1 MFQASVFSLCL
12 LSDNYHIYIF
22 MSNKHKK
29 FCIKKTAILSLT
41 LLVPQ
46 KIKETWPLISQEL
59 I

>member
-29 FCIKKTAILSLT
+29 FFIQKIANLSLT

-46 KIKETWPLISQEL
+46 KIKET
-59 I
+59 

>member
-29 FCIKKTAILSLT
+29 FVSLT
-41 LLVPQ
+41 LFVPQ
-46 KIKETWPLISQEL
+46 KIKET
-59 I
+59 

>member
-29 FCIKKTAILSLT
+29 FCFINPFCPT
-41 LLVPQ
+41 
-46 KIKETWPLISQEL
+46 ED
-59 I
+59 